1 MSSNEV
7 SELYKGKNFR
17 RMKDK
22 SLSMFNF
29 SHVLIDPP
37 REGLTDN
44 VLNLI
49 KKFKN
54 IIYVSCNTET
64 YLRDVKLLSS
74 HRIKNLELF
83 DQFPNTK
90 HLEIVSLLSNESN

>member
-1 MSSNEV
+1 MGNHF
-7 SELYKGKNFR
+7 N
-17 RMKDK
+17 RMKGK
-22 SLSMFNF
+22 SLSIFNF
-29 SHVLIDPP
+29 SHVLVDPP
-37 REGLTDN
+37 REGLSDN

-54 IIYVSCNTET
+54 IIYVSCNPKT
-64 YLRDVKLLSS
+64 YLRDIKLLSS

-90 HLEIVSLLSNESN
+90 HLEIVSLLSNKSN